1 MTKKNLSLI
10 LSIILAIS
18 LFSACANKEEGNV
31 ISLPIAETNPNIS
44 NPKGEFYEIGGELKA
59 DGGLSVL
66 GTDFLKIMIDGKEIE
81 FALSPE
87 VIHKIEVFNKDKNN
101 LLIKR
106 GTMLSL
112 TYKKQDLIFIATD
125 IEIINA
131 N

>member
-1 MTKKNLSLI
+1 MSKKITSLI
-10 LSIILAIS
+10 LCIVLPFLA
-18 LFSACANKEEGNV
+18 FSGCGQKEKGNV
-31 ISLPIAETNPNIS
+31 IPLPVADANPNIS

-66 GTDFLKIMIDGKEIE
+66 GTDFLKLMIEGEEWE

-87 VIHKIEVFNKDKNN
+87 VIRKIEVFNKDKDN

-106 GTMLSL
+106 GSMLSL
-112 TYKKQDLIFIATD
+112 TYEKQDLIFVATD